1 MAKKM
6 SNLLLLLLVVT
17 FLAIEGKFEQIF
29 GAEEDVRWLEDE
41 AERGKDVEE
50 VDESQSNLNQELP
63 TTDLAT
69 DKDSKLV
76 S

>member
-6 SNLLLLLLVVT
+6 SKLMLLLLVVT
-17 FLAIEGKFEQIF
+17 FLAIEGRFEQIL

-41 AERGKDVEE
+41 AKRGKDVEK

-63 TTDLAT
+63 STDLAT
-69 DKDSKLV
+69 DKDS
-76 S
+76 

>member
-6 SNLLLLLLVVT
+6 SKLMLLLLVVT
-17 FLAIEGKFEQIF
+17 FLAIEGRFEQIL

-41 AERGKDVEE
+41 AKRRKDVEK

-63 TTDLAT
+63 STDLAT
-69 DKDSKLV
+69 DKDS
-76 S
+76 